1 MASFIHNAVVRENK
15 EDLFFFCQ
23 YYFLL
28 FKNYSEEVGMKLL
41 SIGIMCCIDVFLLD
55 KFNVI
60 GKNIE
65 RDVGQMRK

>member
-1 MASFIHNAVVRENK
+1 MASFIHIAVVRENK

-28 FKNYSEEVGMKLL
+28 FNNYGEEVCMKLL
-41 SIGIMCCIDVFLLD
+41 SIGIMCCIDAMLLE

-65 RDVGQMRK
+65 RDVVQIRK